1 MQNNHSLSFLWH
13 YVILKEMLFC
23 FCALCVSTLNT
34 ELNCSQNETQP
45 FWFGMEDL
53 YDTEQFTSFKCH
65 VVHLHLHCH
74 KAGMLGIQSAPKVL
88 SAPYHSCLYL
98 VVLVI
103 TLRFKGPDIDNQF
116 FRYSDEEFK
125 WEKRGKILRNVS
137 SAPEIHRADH

>member
-1 MQNNHSLSFLWH
+1 M
-13 YVILKEMLFC
+13 
-23 FCALCVSTLNT
+23 STLNT

-45 FWFGMEDL
+45 LWFGMEDL

-74 KAGMLGIQSAPKVL
+74 KAGMLGIQSVPKVL

-103 TLRFKGPDIDNQF
+103 TLRFKGPDIDIQL

-125 WEKRGKILRNVS
+125 
-137 SAPEIHRADH
+137 